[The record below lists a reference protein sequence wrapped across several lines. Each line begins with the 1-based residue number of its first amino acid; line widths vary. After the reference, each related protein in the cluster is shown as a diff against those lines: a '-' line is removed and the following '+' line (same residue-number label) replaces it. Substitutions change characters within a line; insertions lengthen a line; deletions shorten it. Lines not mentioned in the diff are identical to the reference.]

1 MVFDVF
7 PFWVIYL
14 YFMEFPLHIWIL
26 LQIAVI
32 LILHTYHFGKVVWTR
47 SHPPGPSRCSK
58 ASVQKTDSRSGFSS
72 KIQFIWYI
80 KHVIWVTSNFSSL
93 AFGKYFAVCD
103 LIRTCT
109 NMGICSNRCTQRV
122 LKIPSPIPTWAPVY
136 PTWIKAQALDQCG
149 WANQII
155 PMIIWWWD
163 NKDNYW

>member
-14 YFMEFPLHIWIL
+14 NFMEFPLHIWIL
-26 LQIAVI
+26 FQIAVI
-32 LILHTYHFGKVVWTR
+32 LILHTCHFDKVVWTCH
-47 SHPPGPSRCSK
+47 HPPGPSRCSK

-103 LIRTCT
+103 LIRICT
-109 NMGICSNRCTQRV
+109 NMEFPDLEFAQTDA
-122 LKIPSPIPTWAPVY
+122 PIGCRKYLSTPYQFPPKPQYTPHESK
-136 PTWIKAQALDQCG
+136 PRH
-149 WANQII
+149 
-155 PMIIWWWD
+155 
-163 NKDNYW
+163 